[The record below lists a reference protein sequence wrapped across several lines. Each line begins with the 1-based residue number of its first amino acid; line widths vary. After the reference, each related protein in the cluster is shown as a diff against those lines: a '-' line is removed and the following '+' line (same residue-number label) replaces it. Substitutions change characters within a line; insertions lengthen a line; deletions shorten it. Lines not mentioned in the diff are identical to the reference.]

1 MDIIKMLDAEIAQ
14 VAKSSK
20 PINVRLQN
28 MGNGIYKG
36 FLPFKVEGDFI
47 LNSKTL
53 ENVPVLVDYQEN
65 HVVIELDSDED
76 KINAFLSKDEAS
88 LLRAI
93 KGQIR
98 GEMKEEPS
106 FIIGPPGTG
115 KTKVIT
121 KILEEAIKNNLKV
134 LVASP
139 TNMAVENVFERFDTK
154 AVELK
159 DGEVILTIKTEL
171 EELQIF
177 SPENIRQRKLQP
189 IEDELEILDMAKA
202 DMVKTKRELQPTLS
216 VQKTTKEAMKTK
228 ISNFN
233 KDLSILTR
241 KEKEIQ
247 GSLDEISHRIDSL
260 TGNAFLKG
268 VAQLF
273 MSKKL
278 DELNEEKEKREKELL
293 RVRNEIVALEKKIQE
308 AQSKAE
314 QAKEDFEKENKLIYE
329 ATKAITEI
337 NQRIAM
343 LRKKLNDLKALNLF
357 RSAKIVGATLINASL
372 NKKIQDGEFDLIIV
386 DEASMALVPYL
397 TVAAQSLKTQKN
409 AKEEKKEIQYE
420 STPDLYEA
428 QNNAARMALN
438 TRLVFVGD
446 PIQLPPIAKTYE
458 MQKSI
463 FEMYGAD
470 KIFEGEEPKNTVF
483 LDINFRNHPRITNL
497 ASRLFYGGLLKSG
510 KKDDGRDALFVRKST
525 SKMVLSDGSYINNL
539 NMKIVVAQ
547 ITKAL
552 ERGRRSIG
560 VITPYR
566 KQALLIEENFQHLKE
581 EYPDADIQ
589 AGTVHKFQG
598 KEKDIIIYDLTFSP
612 AKNGKVP
619 ATYNGDLRS
628 TAGKLLNVAMTRAE
642 DFFIVVGDI
651 DGILAIKDK
660 SLAIVKWVEEIKKQQ

>member
-14 VAKSSK
+14 VSKSTK

-36 FLPFKVEGDFI
+36 FLPFKIEGDFI
-47 LNSKTL
+47 LDSKTL
-53 ENVPVLVDYQEN
+53 DNVPVLVDYKEE

-88 LLRAI
+88 LLRAV
-93 KGQIR
+93 KGQVR
-98 GEMKEEPS
+98 GEMKEKPS

-121 KILEEAIKNNLKV
+121 KILEEAIKNDLKV
-134 LVASP
+134 LLASP
-139 TNMAVENVFERFDTK
+139 TNMAVENVFERLDAK
-154 AVELK
+154 AAGLK

-171 EELQIF
+171 EELQAF
-177 SPENIRQRKLQP
+177 SPETIRRRKLQP

-202 DMVKTKRELQPTLS
+202 DMVKTKRDLQPTLAAH
-216 VQKTTKEAMKTK
+216 KTVKEAAETK
-228 ISNFN
+228 IENFN
-233 KDLSILTR
+233 RDLKILVH

-247 GSLDEISHRIDSL
+247 NLLDGINHRMGSL

-278 DELNEEKEKREKELL
+278 DELAEDQKKEEKKLASVK
-293 RVRNEIVALEKKIQE
+293 NDIVILEKKINDVQN
-308 AQSKAE
+308 
-314 QAKEDFEKENKLIYE
+314 QADTARESFQNEFKLVRE
-329 ATKAITEI
+329 ATKAISEI
-337 NQRIAM
+337 NERTTM
-343 LRKKLNDLKALNLF
+343 LRKRLNDLKSLNLYK
-357 RSAKIVGATLINASL
+357 SAKIIGATLINASL
-372 NKKIQDGEFDLIIV
+372 NKKIQNGEFDLIIV

-397 TVAAQSLKTQKN
+397 AVVAQSLKMSKV
-409 AKEEKKEIQYE
+409 AKEKKEIKYE
-420 STPDLYEA
+420 SAPDLYDA
-428 QNNAARMALN
+428 QNEAVKMSLN

-446 PIQLPPIAKTYE
+446 PIQLPPIARTYE

-463 FEMYGAD
+463 FEVFGVD
-470 KIFEGEEPKNTVF
+470 KIFEGEEPENTIF

-510 KKDDGRDALFVRKST
+510 KEDDGRDALFVRKST
-525 SKMVLSDGSYINNL
+525 SKMVLSEGSYVNNI
-539 NMKIVVAQ
+539 NMKIVIAQ

-552 ERGRRSIG
+552 KRGRRSIG
-560 VITPYR
+560 IITPYR
-566 KQALLIEENFQHLKE
+566 KQALLIEENFQYLKD

-612 AKNGKVP
+612 TIDGRVP
-619 ATYNGDLRS
+619 ATYNGDLKS

-651 DGILAIKDK
+651 DGILAIKDE
-660 SLAIVKWVEEIKKQQ
+660 SLAIVKWVKEIEKQ